1 MKQAVKW
8 AYQNMLCIGYSPIAI
23 KNGRMY
29 VIVQGGLECELL
41 TFDRNSMGFVIK
53 HWAKND
59 H

>member
-41 TFDRNSMGFVIK
+41 TLDQNSMGFVIK
-53 HWAKND
+53 YWAK
-59 H
+59 